1 MMQEN
6 VRRKRVAE
14 LEEALADRASRFE
27 STPAGNAVQFGLEG
41 EWEDQG

>member
-1 MMQEN
+1 MMREN

-27 STPAGNAVQFGLEG
+27 GTLAGDAVRFGLKG
-41 EWEDQG
+41 E